1 MDRNTAN
8 TTESLSKTANAE
20 FLREFVTERLVAA
33 SREIL
38 TAVDKL
44 IAGYEEEA
52 SGFRQEIDRQKKQLE
67 VFQQTEVTLRKSD
80 VKCSRSLCHDEEDEV
95 EKEEDVLPKCLE
107 NQESLNN
114 QTPSRGR
121 FKKRKHSR
129 PLICKTQD
137 YVHLSICILQDP
149 HTEVLSKNVLKNCH
163 MVKLKCP
170 CGLQEAEFLDLLRA
184 TFPQLTGDKKYF
196 DILTSNKTRRLQ
208 QLRLKTVTPE
218 EIHRHV
224 SCTGLGKSTLYI
236 RLKTSLFF
244 QAQNKCPPNEEE
256 IHPLPT
262 QDMSIQDSLSTSAV
276 LTCDETRPQT
286 SRIQEVEDSRVEVL
300 STSLTQYQQDM
311 EGEAEYC
318 IISEVAEDVVSHS
331 TVECKGDGSDKE
343 ANDNNNVLE
352 PDKSDKQLRQCVA
365 EFQSNKA
372 KKPKARRSCVKT
384 TETKTKIVDA
394 VLSCKVCGAL
404 HNSQVKF
411 VKHVWCHV
419 NDLGSPCGVCGQL
432 SESAEALKDHLRYQH
447 KTDKCHICGESFHSI
462 LSLNEHVAAHS
473 GERPYQCDVC
483 HDMFALKLSLE
494 NHRKRHGASKLHKCY
509 SCPEVFELKEQLKAH
524 HRTHNNKKMHLCGV
538 CGKSLSDYRSL
549 SRHKF
554 IHTGERPHSCQLC
567 GKRFKLIGTLRQHE
581 KTHMNRERSYLC
593 DVCCKMFLT
602 SKQLQIHMRRHTN
615 EKPYCCGECGRGF
628 TTKGPLT
635 IHMRV
640 HTGETPYRCPDCG
653 ISFKRKS
660 NLDDHL
666 TVHTGVKA
674 FVCGICGKACA
685 RKTHLT
691 VHMRTHNGERPYKC
705 TLCDKAFTQSH
716 CLKTHT
722 KSHQMQVGDGMNNS
736 QVALQTGEDM
746 KHSLTKGNYRPAVE
760 TSAHHLWDMDEAT
773 TKKNS

>member
-1 MDRNTAN
+1 MDRDTAD
-8 TTESLSKTANAE
+8 TDESSTKTSSAA
-20 FLREFVTERLVAA
+20 FVRQFVTDRLAAA

-38 TAVDKL
+38 AAVDEL
-44 IAGYEEEA
+44 VAGYEEEA
-52 SGFRQEIDRQKKQLE
+52 SGFRQEIERQRRQPH
-67 VFQQTEVTLRKSD
+67 VTLRKAA
-80 VKCSRSLCHDEEDEV
+80 VKCSRNLCQDDKDEIGDEEDA
-95 EKEEDVLPKCLE
+95 LPKSLE

-114 QTPSRGR
+114 QTPSRRQCETGKHGR
-121 FKKRKHSR
+121 PRMV
-129 PLICKTQD
+129 KTQKYFD
-137 YVHLSICILQDP
+137 LRICILKDS
-149 HTEVLSKNVLKNCH
+149 HTEVLSKNVLKNCR
-163 MVKLKCP
+163 VLKIKCP
-170 CGLQEAEFLDLLRA
+170 RGLKEADFLDLLRA
-184 TFPQLTGDKKYF
+184 TFPSLTGDKKTF

-218 EIHRHV
+218 EIQRNV
-224 SCTGLGKSTLYI
+224 SCTGPRKSTLYI
-236 RLKTSLFF
+236 RLK
-244 QAQNKCPPNEEE
+244 AQNECQPSEEE
-256 IHPLPT
+256 IHPLQT
-262 QDMSIQDSLSTSAV
+262 QDIRIQDSLSTSAL

-286 SRIQEVEDSRVEVL
+286 SSLIQEVEGSRVAVL
-300 STSLTQYQQDM
+300 STSLTSYQQDM
-311 EGEAEYC
+311 EGETEYG
-318 IISEVAEDVVSHS
+318 IISEAAKDVVSHS
-331 TVECKGDGSDKE
+331 TGECKGDGSDNDE
-343 ANDNNNVLE
+343 REGGRGQANENDDVWE
-352 PDKSDKQLRQCVA
+352 SDKSDAQLRQSDS
-365 EFQSNKA
+365 ESPSDNA
-372 KKPKARRSCVKT
+372 KKQKARRCSVKI
-384 TETKTKIVDA
+384 TETKAQLSDA
-394 VLSCKVCGAL
+394 VLSCKVCGVL

-411 VKHVWCHV
+411 VKHAWCHAD
-419 NDLGSPCGVCGQL
+419 DLGSPCGVCGQL
-432 SESAEALKDHLRYQH
+432 AESAETMKAHLQKH
-447 KTDKCHICGESFHSI
+447 HPTDTCHICGESFPSI

-473 GERPYQCDVC
+473 GERPYQCNVC
-483 HDMFALKLSLE
+483 HEVFALKVSLE
-494 NHRKRHGASKLHKCY
+494 NHRKLHGGSKLHKCY
-509 SCPEVFELKEQLKAH
+509 SCHEVFELKEQLKAH
-524 HRTHNNKKMHLCGV
+524 HRTHNNKKTHLCGV

-666 TVHTGVKA
+666 TVHSGVKA
-674 FVCGICGKACA
+674 FICGICGKACA

-716 CLKTHT
+716 CLKTHM
-722 KSHQMQVGDGMNNS
+722 KSHVVGE
-736 QVALQTGEDM
+736 A
-746 KHSLTKGNYRPAVE
+746 AV
-760 TSAHHLWDMDEAT
+760 
-773 TKKNS
+773 